1 VIAGTAP
8 GRTSETDVTVF
19 DSGGTGL
26 ETVAATHMIYER
38 AVAADYG
45 VELSMTP
52 GGAASP
58 EL

>member
-1 VIAGTAP
+1 M
-8 GRTSETDVTVF
+8 F
-19 DSGGTGL
+19 DSGGTSI

-45 VELSMTP
+45 VELPITP
-52 GGAASP
+52 GSAATP